1 MKKLYKKKGQVHPSL
16 PSIADQL
23 TLLPAAI
30 LTLTVTLSPEDKEVL
45 AYLISNN
52 SGDFSGYTKHIHKN
66 NKTAGENDAGE
77 FSRAVKDDHPPVFHC
92 DCFRCYKS
100 FWARW
105 DASENRQL
113 IHEII
118 EGYEEELDKKKKRSS
133 KRKKGRRK
141 RLVQEEEE
149 ETEDMGSVNGLEGD
163 EKGGDE
169 TVSLEGCVG
178 GGCDEDGGVEVD
190 EVGIEKGS
198 MRRLVSFIGEKI
210 WGVWN
215 RG

>member
-1 MKKLYKKKGQVHPSL
+1 MKKLYKKKGLVHPSL
-16 PSIADQL
+16 PSIADHL

-30 LTLTVTLSPEDKEVL
+30 LTLTVTLSPEDKQVL

-52 SGDFSGYTKHIHKN
+52 SGELSGHTKHLHKS
-66 NKTAGENDAGE
+66 NKAAGENG
-77 FSRAVKDDHPPVFHC
+77 AVKDDHPPVFHC

-100 FWARW
+100 FWSRW

-133 KRKKGRRK
+133 KGKKERKKRF
-141 RLVQEEEE
+141 VQEEEE
-149 ETEDMGSVNGLEGD
+149 KAVDMGSVNRLER
-163 EKGGDE
+163 EKKGGDE
-169 TVSLEGCVG
+169 TVRLEGCG
-178 GGCDEDGGVEVD
+178 GGEVD
-190 EVGIEKGS
+190 EVGIEKGP
-198 MRRLVSFIGEKI
+198 MKRLVSFIGEKI
-210 WGVWN
+210 WDVWN